1 MALSIKFCTR
11 FLKITKNDF
20 SDDMRIIAFLRDK
33 LTVINIYFTRAW
45 VSWASKYS
53 VLLSTATLVYFN
65 VQILQSIFVDF
76 ILFMVIVST
85 FFVIILSAFGWFDM
99 TRFGTFTEEKKVLV
113 SKKHYF
119 YEPHPKEK
127 EVKYYMPLVLAREV
141 KKIANSLNIDTREL
155 DDIIDR
161 TTYFIRESDSKVLNK
176 VFRNYFK

>member
-1 MALSIKFCTR
+1 
-11 FLKITKNDF
+11 
-20 SDDMRIIAFLRDK
+20 MRIIAILRDK

-53 VLLSTATLVYFN
+53 VLISTATLLYFN

-76 ILFMVIVST
+76 IWFLIIVSIVFIT
-85 FFVIILSAFGWFDM
+85 ILSAFGWLDM

-127 EVKYYMPLVLAREV
+127 EVKYYTPLVLAREV
-141 KKIANSLNIDTREL
+141 KKIANSLKIDTREL
-155 DDIIDR
+155 DEIIDR
-161 TTYFIRESDSKVLNK
+161 TAYFIRESDSKVLNNI
-176 VFRNYFK
+176 FRNYFK